1 MTGVLGPARQ
11 RRLSFFVLI
20 KDVFLRAA
28 DCLLWVS
35 RWVTPIFRWVG
46 GGFLPFSG
54 GLTVGFRFW
63 GIFWKKSGLWIFQA
77 EKPHCARRIHRRCGE
92 STVAAENPQPLRRIH
107 SLFGESTSVAGKLQ
121 PLRKIHNVPGESTV
135 VAENPQPLRRIHNVR
150 QKIYQ
155 ACGKSTN
162 VSENPQLN
170 RRNHNAPGKPPYA
183 WRIHDRSGK
192 STAPTENPQSQQKI
206 HNQQK
211 SPSLPAPSVQ
221 PRFRGN

>member
-35 RWVTPIFRWVG
+35 RWVTPLFRWVG

-63 GIFWKKSGLWIFQA
+63 GIFWKISGLWIFQA

-107 SLFGESTSVAGKLQ
+107 KRSGKTTASSENPQ
-121 PLRKIHNVPGESTV
+121 RARRIHNLTGETTTRPENHRMPGESTI
-135 VAENPQPLRRIHNVR
+135 VAENPQPPRRIHNR
-150 QKIYQ
+150 NR
-155 ACGKSTN
+155 KST
-162 VSENPQLN
+162 V
-170 RRNHNAPGKPPYA
+170 
-183 WRIHDRSGK
+183 
-192 STAPTENPQSQQKI
+192 PTENPQSQQKI

>member
-1 MTGVLGPARQ
+1 MGFSVGYSDFPVGWR
-11 RRLSFFVLI
+11 
-20 KDVFLRAA
+20 
-28 DCLLWVS
+28 WVS
-35 RWVTPIFRWVG
+35 AIFRWVD
-46 GGFLPFSG
+46 GGFPLLGHCLEKIGVVDFPSG
-54 GLTVGFRFW
+54 ETTLCPENPP
-63 GIFWKKSGLWIFQA
+63 SL
-77 EKPHCARRIHRRCGE
+77 RRIYRRCGE
-92 STVAAENPQPLRRIH
+92 STVA
-107 SLFGESTSVAGKLQ
+107 
-121 PLRKIHNVPGESTV
+121 
-135 VAENPQPLRRIHNVR
+135 AENPQPLRRIHNVR

-211 SPSLPAPSVQ
+211 SPSGTVRSAPFSRELNFK
-221 PRFRGN
+221 RFSKRQGFEFLNEIIPMRAGR

>member
-63 GIFWKKSGLWIFQA
+63 GIFWKISGLWIFQA

-107 SLFGESTSVAGKLQ
+107 KRSGKTTASSENPQRARRIHRRCGESTTCG
-121 PLRKIHNVPGESTV
+121 RKSIRRVENPQTCQRIHNLTGETTTRPENHRMPGESTI
-135 VAENPQPLRRIHNVR
+135 VAENPQPPR
-150 QKIYQ
+150 
-155 ACGKSTN
+155 
-162 VSENPQLN
+162 
-170 RRNHNAPGKPPYA
+170 
-183 WRIHDRSGK
+183 
-192 STAPTENPQSQQKI
+192 KI
-206 HNQQK
+206 HNRNRK
-211 SPSLPAPSVQ
+211 STINKKALP
-221 PRFRGN
+221 FRHRPFSPVFAGTKL